1 MSVDERAVPR
11 VPSAQAYSIAS
22 QTWIL
27 SALWGSDMPAAA
39 PIDAMTGGQTLWT
52 LMYTV
57 LVSSGHGKIVPVALF
72 PRTA

>member
-39 PIDAMTGGQTLWT
+39 PTDAMTGGQTLWT
-52 LMYTV
+52 SCTR
-57 LVSSGHGKIVPVALF
+57 P
-72 PRTA
+72 